1 MHPGFVVYKQLIN
14 FAENPGIMATKKEQ
28 TEPKKKGRKPQWT
41 DAKVEIM
48 CKAIA
53 DGKSYKDAFTIA
65 RVSKAA
71 FYKHLSE
78 DVDFQDRVKR
88 AEQEYQEWYDSQLV
102 VDCKRSLLEL
112 VRGYEWD
119 ETTTESSTGKDGKS
133 VVVKTKVVHKKA
145 APNATA
151 IIFALCNRAPGE
163 WSNKHIQ
170 ELTGKLTTETTGS
183 GISLANVPDSLLA
196 QVIDAINGK

>member
-1 MHPGFVVYKQLIN
+1 
-14 FAENPGIMATKKEQ
+14 MATKE
-28 TEPKKKGRKPQWT
+28 TTNEPKKKGRKPQWT
-41 DAKVEIM
+41 DVKVDAM

-53 DGKSYKDAFTIA
+53 AGKSYKDAYTAA
-65 RVSKAA
+65 RVSHTTFYAHLNNDVA
-71 FYKHLSE
+71 FLE
-78 DVDFQDRVKR
+78 RVKK
-88 AEQEYQEWYDSQLV
+88 AEQEYQEYYDSQLV

-112 VRGYEWD
+112 VKGYEWD
-119 ETTTESSTGKDGKS
+119 ETTTEMALDKKGKM
-133 VVVKTKVVHKKA
+133 VEVKKKIVHKKA
-145 APNATA
+145 APNPTA

-170 ELTGKLTTETTGS
+170 ELTGKLTTEQTGS

>member
-1 MHPGFVVYKQLIN
+1 MPTPKQQT
-14 FAENPGIMATKKEQ
+14 ETKKK
-28 TEPKKKGRKPQWT
+28 PGRKPQWT

-53 DGKSYKDAFTIA
+53 AGKSYKDAFTAA
-65 RVSKAA
+65 RVSKAT
-71 FYKHLSE
+71 FYAHLANDS
-78 DVDFQDRVKR
+78 DFSDRVKR

-112 VRGYEWD
+112 VQGYEWD
-119 ETTTESSTGKDGKS
+119 ETTTESALDKNGKM
-133 VVVKTKVVHKKA
+133 VEVKKKVVHKKA
-145 APNATA
+145 APNPTA

-170 ELTGKLTTETTGS
+170 ELTGKIETETKP
-183 GISLANVPDSLLA
+183 GITLANVPDNLLA

>member
-1 MHPGFVVYKQLIN
+1 MNIQKFSN
-14 FAENPGIMATKKEQ
+14 FAKIRFVMPTKTEQ

-41 DAKVEIM
+41 DTKVEIM

-53 DGKSYKDAFTIA
+53 AGKSYKDAFTAA
-65 RVSKAA
+65 RVSKAT
-71 FYKHLSE
+71 FYAHLANDS
-78 DVDFQDRVKR
+78 DFSDLVKK

-112 VRGYEWD
+112 VQGYEWD
-119 ETTTESSTGKDGKS
+119 ETTTESALVNGKMVETKR
-133 VVVKTKVVHKKA
+133 KVVHKKA
-145 APNATA
+145 APNPTA

-170 ELTGKLTTETTGS
+170 ELTGKIETETKP
-183 GISLANVPDSLLA
+183 GITLANVPDNLLA

>member
-1 MHPGFVVYKQLIN
+1 
-14 FAENPGIMATKKEQ
+14 MATKKTQ
-28 TEPKKKGRKPQWT
+28 NEPVKRGRKPQWT
-41 DAKVEIM
+41 AAKVEIM

-53 DGKSYKDAFTIA
+53 DGKSYKDAFTAA

-71 FYKHLSE
+71 FYAHLAN
-78 DVDFQDRVKR
+78 DTDFMDRVKR
-88 AEQEYQEWYDSQLV
+88 AEQDYQQWYDSQLV

-112 VRGYEWD
+112 VRGYEWE
-119 ETTTESSTGKDGKS
+119 ETTTESALNKDGKM
-133 VVVKTKVVHKKA
+133 VEVKRKVVHKKA
-145 APNATA
+145 APNPAA

-183 GISLANVPDSLLA
+183 GVSLANVPDSLLS

>member
-1 MHPGFVVYKQLIN
+1 
-14 FAENPGIMATKKEQ
+14 MANQDQPTERKKA
-28 TEPKKKGRKPQWT
+28 GRKPQWT
-41 DAKVEIM
+41 EAKVEIM

-53 DGKSYKDAFTIA
+53 AGKSYKDAFTAA
-65 RVSKAA
+65 RVSERA
-71 FYKHLSE
+71 FYYHLR
-78 DVDFQDRVKR
+78 DDMQFLQAVKM
-88 AEQEYQEWYDSQLV
+88 AEQEYQDWYDSQLV

-119 ETTTESSTGKDGKS
+119 ETTTESGLVDGKMA
-133 VVVKTKVVHKKA
+133 VTKTKIVHKKA
-145 APNATA
+145 APNPTA

-170 ELTGKLTTETTGS
+170 ELTGKLTTENTGS
-183 GISLANVPDSLLA
+183 GVSLANVPDSLLA

>member
-1 MHPGFVVYKQLIN
+1 M
-14 FAENPGIMATKKEQ
+14 
-28 TEPKKKGRKPQWT
+28 EPKKRGRKSQWT

-53 DGKSYKDAFTIA
+53 DGKSYKDAFTTA

-71 FYKHLSE
+71 FYAHLAN
-78 DVDFQDRVKR
+78 DKDFMDRVKI
-88 AEQEYQEWYDSQLV
+88 AEREYQEWYDSQLV

-112 VRGYEWD
+112 IRGYEWD
-119 ETTTESSTGKDGKS
+119 ETTTETTATGKDGKGT
-133 VVVKTKVVHKKA
+133 VTKTKVVHKKA
-145 APNATA
+145 APNPTA

-170 ELTGKLTTETTGS
+170 ELTGKIETETKP
-183 GISLANVPDSLLA
+183 GITLANVPDNLLA